1 MLIQKGHFG
10 PKGVDHAL
18 LKSLSTV
25 PCYSFF
31 FHLMSVADFYQENNY
46 KSNIGGG

>member
-18 LKSLSTV
+18 LKSLSAL
-25 PCYSFF
+25 PCHSLFLF
-31 FHLMSVADFYQENNY
+31 NGSCRCLFSE
-46 KSNIGGG
+46 K